1 MDGINTNLNQLMD
14 YLPFIIPILLIELG
28 LMITAVIHI
37 LTHKNYRFG
46 NRILWMF
53 IVIIFQIIGPI
64 LYFTI
69 GRGEE

>member
-1 MDGINTNLNQLMD
+1 MDAVKD
-14 YLPFIIPILLIELG
+14 YLPFLIPIAIIEIVLMLTALIH
-28 LMITAVIHI
+28 V

-46 NRILWMF
+46 NRILWVF
-53 IVIIFQIIGPI
+53 IVIVVELIGPI